1 MCLWLLFFW
10 RYLPQAFAPLMVLV
24 FRVADLKI
32 SGTLNRLADVYSSKI
47 TNLDPSTMWTVGC
60 RTTIEHY
67 TWKLDDIPKTI
78 TNPNGKVVLGTIKE
92 GNSDEHLELNGFDI
106 RQGKN
111 HPRSPETSVP

>member
-1 MCLWLLFFW
+1 
-10 RYLPQAFAPLMVLV
+10 MVLV

-67 TWKLDDIPKTI
+67 TWKLDDMPKTI

-92 GNSDEHLELNGFDI
+92 GNSDEHLEL
-106 RQGKN
+106 
-111 HPRSPETSVP
+111 SMSS